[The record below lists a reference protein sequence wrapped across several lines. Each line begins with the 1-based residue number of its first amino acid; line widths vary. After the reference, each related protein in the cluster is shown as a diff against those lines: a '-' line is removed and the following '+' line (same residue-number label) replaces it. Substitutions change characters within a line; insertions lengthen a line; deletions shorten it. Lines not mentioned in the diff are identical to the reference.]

1 MTNLNEFLEQVIF
14 SLWEHD
20 FIVKDLLKSIVAL
33 ALTFFIHRLTLN
45 IILPFYFKR
54 EKIKTENPKKIKR
67 IIRVLFYI
75 IALALVV
82 WSLDL
87 NFTIYEMNQFSIRI
101 TTVLEALIILQI
113 SRLLDWLISK
123 FLLLNYYRTREQ
135 DQKTLNPDSARKE
148 PEGFRSRVIQY
159 SMYLLALIL
168 IIQNLDID
176 YTIFSGNRYQ
186 IRFSNILGTVLVF
199 LIAQLVYWILT
210 QIVLYNYYKK
220 NEVNVGSSYAI
231 NQLLMYVIYV
241 VAIFIALENLGI
253 QMTVI
258 WGGAAALL
266 VGLGLGLQQTFND
279 LFSGII
285 LLFERSVE
293 VGDMIELTTDDVGT
307 VKKIGIRTSVVET
320 RYNVSV
326 IVPNSK
332 LITEKVINWSH
343 NDDRVRFMLSV
354 GVAYGSDTA
363 LVKKLLLEAARNN
376 VYVLEHPSPFIRFT
390 NFGNSSLDFEL
401 HFYSRNFIVIEDI
414 KSDLRF
420 TIDQA
425 FRENGVTIPFPQ
437 QDIWF
442 KNGIPP
448 ADQQSK
454 ED

>member
-20 FIVKDLLKSIVAL
+20 FLVGDLLKSIISL
-33 ALTFFIHRLTLN
+33 GLTFFVYRLTLN
-45 IILPFYFKR
+45 TILPLYFRR
-54 EKIKTENPKKIKR
+54 EKIKTENPKRIKR

-75 IALALVV
+75 IALALLI
-82 WSLDL
+82 WSLGLD
-87 NFTIYEMNQFSIRI
+87 FTIYEINNFSIRI
-101 TTVLEALIILQI
+101 TTVLEALIILQV

-135 DQKTLNPDSARKE
+135 NEKDSDGEFTRQE

-159 SMYLLALIL
+159 SVYLLAVIL
-168 IIQNLDID
+168 IIQSLDID
-176 YTIFSGNRYQ
+176 YIILSGSRYQ
-186 IRFSNILGTVLVF
+186 IRLSNIIGVALIF

-210 QIVLYNYYKK
+210 QLVLYNYYKK

-266 VGLGLGLQQTFND
+266 VGVGLGLQQTFND

-285 LLFERSVE
+285 LLFERTVE
-293 VGDMIELTTDDVGT
+293 VGDMIEVTTGDVGT
-307 VKKIGIRTSVVET
+307 VKKIGIRTSLVET
-320 RYNVSV
+320 RFNVSV

-343 NDDRVRFMLSV
+343 NDDKIRFMLNV

-363 LVKKLLLEAARNN
+363 LVKKLLIEIARNN

-420 TIDQA
+420 AIDQA
-425 FRENGVTIPFPQ
+425 FRESGISIPFPQ

-442 KNGIPP
+442 RNGVPP
-448 ADQQSK
+448 ATKKSK
-454 ED
+454 DD

>member
-1 MTNLNEFLEQVIF
+1 MTNLNEFLDQVVF
-14 SLWEHD
+14 TLWEHD
-20 FIVKDLLKSIVAL
+20 FIVRDLFKSLISL
-33 ALTFFIHRLTLN
+33 IIPFFVYRLTLN
-45 IILPFYFKR
+45 IILPLYFKR
-54 EKIKTENPKKIKR
+54 EKIKTENPKRIKR

-75 IALALVV
+75 IALVLVI

-87 NFTIYEMNQFSIRI
+87 DFTIYEINRFSIRI
-101 TTVLEALIILQI
+101 TTILEALIILQI

-135 DQKTLNPDSARKE
+135 GQKGLEADVSRKE

-159 SMYLLALIL
+159 SVYLLAIIL

-176 YTIFSGNRYQ
+176 YVVLSGSRYQ
-186 IRFSNILGTVLVF
+186 IRLSNIIGVVLIF
-199 LIAQLVYWILT
+199 LIAQLIYWILT
-210 QIVLYNYYKK
+210 QIVLYSYYKK

-241 VAIFIALENLGI
+241 IAIFVALENLGI

-293 VGDMIELTTDDVGT
+293 VGDMIEVTTGDVGT

-320 RYNVSV
+320 RDNVIV

-343 NDDRVRFMLSV
+343 NDDKVRFMLSV

-437 QDIWF
+437 QDVWF

-448 ADQQSK
+448 TN
-454 ED
+454 E